1 MADLDNRLLA
11 KRLRAAV
18 QAEQQEPGSGAP
30 HWADAND
37 VFEAHSWED
46 DDLELAMME
55 KDVATIAARLADW
68 EAGKQP
74 YVPSDRV
81 ILKRALKAF
90 RKRLKTHQLD
100 DESSL
105 GGGPFSSGRKS
116 SIAAIQPP
124 AQYPQEVW
132 DELCLLKRIAD
143 DGQGLYLLLD
153 D

>member
-11 KRLRAAV
+11 MRLRDAV
-18 QAEQQEPGSGAP
+18 QADAQQPGSGDA
-30 HWADAND
+30 HWASATE

-46 DDLELAMME
+46 DDLELAIME
-55 KDVATIAARLADW
+55 KDADTIGQRLTEW
-68 EAGKQP
+68 EGGKQP
-74 YVPSDRV
+74 YPPSDRV

-124 AQYPQEVW
+124 PQYPQEVW
-132 DELCLLKRIAD
+132 DELCRLKRIAD
-143 DGQGLYLLLD
+143 DGQGLYELLED
-153 D
+153 

>member
-18 QAEQQEPGSGAP
+18 QAEQAEPGSGAP
-30 HWADAND
+30 HWADATE

-55 KDVATIAARLADW
+55 KDVDAIAARLADW

-90 RKRLKTHQLD
+90 RKRLKTHILD
-100 DESSL
+100 DESGL

-116 SIAAIQPP
+116 AIAAIEPP
-124 AQYPQEVW
+124 SQYPKEVW

-143 DGQGLYLLLD
+143 DGQGLYALLED
-153 D
+153 